1 VSASL
6 SVGQA
11 EYVKRV
17 FRQSDFD
24 RFAVLSGDVNPIH
37 VDPQFAARS
46 KFGRTVAHGMFLYS
60 VVCSVLGTRLP
71 GPGTLQLEQDLI
83 FPSPTYA
90 GEQVTV
96 HLEVTETRPA
106 DGLIDLTTVVIRPD
120 GSVGL
125 QGRTLAR
132 LPATDLAALR
142 VVQTVA
148 EPTIRPNGDSFKGLR
163 IGLQAEAQRAFT
175 AKDLAEYATW
185 TGDTNPLFTDACYA
199 RQRGLDGPV
208 VPGGLLGGMISC
220 LLGTQLPGLGTNYL
234 KQRFLFPNPAYT
246 GQEITAKVTVVRIRP
261 EKELVNLSTVCVDPA
276 GRVVCHGEALVLVSD
291 LEPKTS
297 ET

>member
-1 VSASL
+1 MSASL

-11 EYVKRV
+11 ESVQRV
-17 FRQSDFD
+17 FSQSDFD
-24 RFAVLSGDVNPIH
+24 RFAVLSGDLNPIH

-46 KFGRTVAHGMFLYS
+46 RFGRTVAHGMFLYS

-71 GPGTLQLEQDLI
+71 GPGTLQVEQDLI

-96 HLEVTETRPA
+96 HLEVTEPGPA
-106 DGLIDLTTVVIRPD
+106 EGLIDLATVILRPD
-120 GSVGL
+120 GSAGL
-125 QGRTLAR
+125 QGRTLVR
-132 LPATDLAALR
+132 LPDTDLVALR
-142 VVQTVA
+142 VVQPMA
-148 EPTIRPNGDSFKGLR
+148 EPKIRPAGDRFKGLG
-163 IGLQAEAQRAFT
+163 IGLQAKARRAFT
-175 AKDLAEYATW
+175 AKDLAEYATL
-185 TGDTNPLFTDACYA
+185 TGDTNPLFTDAGYA

-208 VPGGLLGGMISC
+208 IPGGLLGGMISC

-246 GQEITAKVTVVRIRP
+246 DQEIMAKVTVVRIRP

-276 GRVVCHGEALVLVSD
+276 GRVVCHGEALVLVRD
-291 LEPKTS
+291 VEPRTS